1 MKYYIIEPK
10 TERWVEMNFTHVTDL
25 RLFQQLYPTLKF
37 VAKDQTLHGKKMYLD
52 PSKKFKSILGVKS
65 GSDYR

>member
-1 MKYYIIEPK
+1 MKYYIIDPK
-10 TERWVEMNFTHVTDL
+10 SERWLVMDFTHTENL

-37 VAKDQTLHGKKMYLD
+37 VPEDQTLHGKKLYLD
-52 PSKKFKSILGVKS
+52 PSKKFRSFLGVKS